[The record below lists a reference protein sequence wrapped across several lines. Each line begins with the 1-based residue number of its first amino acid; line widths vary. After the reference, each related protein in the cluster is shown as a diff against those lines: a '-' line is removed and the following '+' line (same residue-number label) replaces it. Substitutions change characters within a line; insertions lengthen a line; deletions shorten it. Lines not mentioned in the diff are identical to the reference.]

1 MHLWA
6 KASAATRVWGCKL
19 EERGGY
25 ANWPGVA
32 GFESTKLIGDNGI
45 HSTPSRA
52 TKKNR
57 ARRGP
62 LHGATNMAQSDIREY
77 EAQAV
82 STDLFGRVL
91 CSARNHH
98 FVIDGP
104 VQNGCPG
111 EEVTP
116 AEIFLAGVAS
126 CGVELVQVL
135 AKSAGIGLKGIAVR
149 IQGQMD
155 RSKPVRPDVSLFNSV
170 RLEFQMKGVND
181 HEARQLVE
189 SFKGR

>member
-1 MHLWA
+1 
-6 KASAATRVWGCKL
+6 
-19 EERGGY
+19 
-25 ANWPGVA
+25 
-32 GFESTKLIGDNGI
+32 
-45 HSTPSRA
+45 
-52 TKKNR
+52 
-57 ARRGP
+57 
-62 LHGATNMAQSDIREY
+62 MAQSDIREY
-77 EAQAV
+77 EARAV

-98 FVIDGP
+98 FVVDGP

-135 AKSAGIGLKGIAVR
+135 AKSAGIELQGLTVR
-149 IQGQMD
+149 IQGRMD
-155 RSKPVRPDVSLFNSV
+155 RSQAVRPDVSLFNSV
-170 RLEFQMKGVND
+170 RLEFQMSGVNEND
-181 HEARQLVE
+181 ARQLVE